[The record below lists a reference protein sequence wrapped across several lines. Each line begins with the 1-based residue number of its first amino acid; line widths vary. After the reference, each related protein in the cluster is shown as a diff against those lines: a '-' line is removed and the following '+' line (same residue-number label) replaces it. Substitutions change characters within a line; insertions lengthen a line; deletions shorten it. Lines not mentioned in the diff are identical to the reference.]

1 MCYPSHPFH
10 AEENPVVVIEF
21 SFAYDSTFESLV
33 RYAYRAFFMLC
44 TADKSISDALN
55 ARRAKILESV
65 SYSRAINHE
74 EISPF
79 RKDKAG
85 SRDIVGDNSL

>member
-1 MCYPSHPFH
+1 M
-10 AEENPVVVIEF
+10 VVIEF

-33 RYAYRAFFMLC
+33 RYAYRAFFLRFVRQINQ
-44 TADKSISDALN
+44 SPDALN

-85 SRDIVGDNSL
+85 SRDIVGDKLLMILLITHL

>member
-1 MCYPSHPFH
+1 MLPPPILSTRKKIPWSSLSFHSHMIVPLKASCDMLIAPF
-10 AEENPVVVIEF
+10 
-21 SFAYDSTFESLV
+21 LW
-33 RYAYRAFFMLC
+33 LC
-44 TADKSISDALN
+44 TVDKSISDALN
-55 ARRAKILESV
+55 ARRAKILKSV